1 MDDVSSLGVFV
12 FPLIFST
19 NLPLFIVV
27 LMILLGLHTK
37 WLSTELIELL
47 SSQSVFSCVPTLPT
61 DSATETPKNIIIKRA
76 NTSFLLMQ
84 PASYLFLRSRSP
96 FSGACAA
103 NREKKGLHE
112 LSPQTHTDTTGQGK
126 KRKRDGSGVAKGRR
140 KIMNDK
146 RGAQDLWIRTK

>member
-19 NLPLFIVV
+19 NLPLFILV
-27 LMILLGLHTK
+27 LMILLGLHKK

-96 FSGACAA
+96 FSGPCAA

-126 KRKRDGSGVAKGRR
+126 KKKERWERSSKRQEE
-140 KIMNDK
+140 NNE
-146 RGAQDLWIRTK
+146 